1 MPTSRSRSGP
11 RGLDNASMSPWLIEA
26 SDESVAPCRITERLM
41 RRRGVAPLMNQYGD
55 M

>member
-1 MPTSRSRSGP
+1 M
-11 RGLDNASMSPWLIEA
+11 DNALLTPWLIEA
-26 SDESVAPCRITERLM
+26 FDESVAPCRITERLM